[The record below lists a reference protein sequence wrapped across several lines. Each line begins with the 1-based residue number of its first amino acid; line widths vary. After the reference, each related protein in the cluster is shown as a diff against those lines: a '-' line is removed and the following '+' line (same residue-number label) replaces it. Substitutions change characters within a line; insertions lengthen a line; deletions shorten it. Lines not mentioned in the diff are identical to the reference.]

1 MRYIDADKL
10 LTRVDCHG
18 TNKFGMLDEDVRE
31 FIKAQPAEDVT
42 PVIHA
47 HWIENWPFINCSQ
60 CGKAIDIEYGGGY
73 YEGNSEIGYEHIFP
87 KYCGYCGAKMDEG
100 E

>member
-1 MRYIDADKL
+1 MARYIDADKL

-31 FIKAQPAEDVT
+31 FIKAQPAEDVA
-42 PVIHA
+42 PVKHA
-47 HWIENWPFINCSQ
+47 HWIGIEADGYADGSLAYDVWECSE
-60 CGKAIDIEYGGGY
+60 C
-73 YEGNSEIGYEHIFP
+73 GYEHDGEDNTLTP
-87 KYCGYCGAKMDEG
+87 YCPMCGAKMEV